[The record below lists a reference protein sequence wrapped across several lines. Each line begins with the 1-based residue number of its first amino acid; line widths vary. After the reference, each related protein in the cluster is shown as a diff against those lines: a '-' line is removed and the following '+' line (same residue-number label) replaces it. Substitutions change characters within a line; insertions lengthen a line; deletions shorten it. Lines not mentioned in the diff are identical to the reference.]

1 MAGESDFEAI
11 ATFLKVNLQYRPVV
25 DLFERLKDL
34 ASLAA
39 LQSKQLPSLPKCLD
53 PESISASLNYLRDL
67 GLRRRGVGRGGNPA
81 VGFLGKSPMA
91 SALMQSA
98 DHHCKPVYDG
108 ICILLI
114 LYLAQQKSPSSLYE
128 VCREVRLSARA
139 VDPRNILLSK
149 LPSLSDEPN
158 DYLSILREWLKSLE
172 ADQVAKMQ
180 NKLFY
185 VLQNLANIER
195 TRAQSF
201 RSKNDYST
209 VIIESK
215 KRSPSGDVKLP
226 GKIKQIYETTS
237 EPGEPPSKE
246 IVFESDDKAADD
258 PIIFD
263 FAVRKAKSWVQKSE
277 TLSRVDT
284 SSINELEKSELVKQ
298 LKLQLEK
305 DFNESVTGFA
315 IALVYLLGFE
325 ITQVINTRWGAI
337 GFIDLQGRL
346 IKTLPESPKIF
357 RSDSNAAPANCF
369 LPLPALVFTW
379 LEKHA
384 QRLAGSDS
392 LLAATAQTEKNF
404 LSQVHSLLRKWRRNG
419 RYRLKLSKLTAA
431 LSAELTYQ
439 TRDPLVITTISG
451 DLKTEPPVLMYYRVL
466 GTDELTRTYQKA
478 TNALLNIPEDLLGLD
493 FGERTHLPGNVRGLI
508 EGISENLKTELKHYP
523 ANIIQSHNALMY
535 STLIMMMFATG
546 HRPVRDPF
554 CYWGDF
560 DIDNEGVLI
569 SDKVVSPRHEYRYQV
584 LPKTAQKQIE
594 TYRRHLR
601 QLGARLYRDKSLKRQ
616 QLGVSILSCV
626 KGSSKHLPVFF
637 ELDESAVR
645 SLSITQKSIQSY
657 WNRFVELPANAGR
670 SVMCQLL
677 IDSGVPPGTVEL
689 YLGHIHGLSHRH
701 GPRSGHEPV
710 SDFVS
715 LAKEIDR
722 AIKSLGWRH
731 ISPYRQNRDRIRLPK
746 KFKQRLVTNQ
756 SKQVLGPEKR
766 RSKRLKTQAQ
776 IKQIVAEARA
786 DIFTGADISPFEK
799 GQVNEFFDRIKSNC
813 HDAGLSIQS
822 GVNLGVRWL
831 SNLTHK
837 GVSVDSFRNT
847 RPLPAESSVISR
859 GVFDDWQQCK
869 KLRTS
874 LLANFASSRQPG
886 GIEHAFVEL
895 VVTSAIFGGLA
906 NSDALKVLPEKVF
919 TCAYREGALDV
930 IIDVN
935 EQRWIPDALSLS
947 RIIYVQKQYHREQ
960 VQSGLERLQNN
971 LVVFLKKLGL
981 KCSRDNVYQKLSA
994 LAQALNAWHLPGALH
1009 GYWMQSFEGRH
1020 LPLHRFNSLLSDQ
1033 TCLPE
1038 FNSEESEDEQVAEW
1052 LPALKET
1059 ESACLSATQY
1069 WRQIKTIFSEVEAS
1083 LPIGADKRGRALRVK
1098 LAKHLKAYAQQEK
1111 VSVTTKVLTA
1121 WLVARCRSGMAK
1133 KNLAFSTIKR
1143 YASEIVYPILA
1154 LSVSDLLSLDE
1165 DALEALYW
1173 TCLET
1178 CDRDKSYRLGRLYDF
1193 HDFLKTH
1200 LSLPPINWSG
1210 LYAFAGVDDAS
1221 PSVDANILLID
1232 EYDQALQ
1239 IIDDEEGL
1247 NPWLKARYM
1256 VALILGFRFGLRFGE
1271 VLKLRFID
1279 VQRDNNKI
1287 FLQIRGTVF
1296 GDLKTQ
1302 AGVRQIPLIGQFNE
1316 LEKKAWEVVLNEM
1329 QEWVEKDHQTL
1340 LLFDGESPRKTI
1352 DKQQAQDFLNKLLK
1366 HVSADHSLRFHHL
1379 RHSFANRLMAYAYP
1393 LSDRMWKTISRQL
1406 IGRIGSQHL
1415 PLLWSS
1421 IDEPTIKLQAI
1432 ADVMGHASIKTTM
1445 SSYFHFPE
1453 ILGRA
1458 ISNQYAPNLTPKTMA
1473 YQLGQSESTLQ
1484 KRRERSKGKNSLQA
1498 YFAGEPI
1505 NRLFPSLNAQFQA
1518 ANHHEP
1524 WRYDFAK
1531 TSKKI
1536 NLQQIDRLLVQSAR
1550 MQNISVHGNYESTE
1564 IDDVLKVASL
1574 VQSKTGY
1581 RLYQVPLIDP
1591 DAIVGKEQEDR
1602 LKFQENVL
1610 EVERLSSLLGEID
1623 QNLTELDTSMTQS
1636 LFNYS
1641 VIDLATWK
1649 EDRRYGKSWRFST
1662 KSGLSAFIEILTFL
1676 PLKDARFK
1684 LFHPPGELLPVECSS
1699 RLESH
1704 TSFFEMMSD
1713 NHLQNEA
1720 VLKVTS
1726 LPARWKTLQTLNRV
1740 VFCLIVWLHLKA
1752 DTASR

>member
-1 MAGESDFEAI
+1 MVGESDFEAI
-11 ATFLKVNLQYRPVV
+11 ATFLEVNIQYRPVV

-39 LQSKQLPSLPKCLD
+39 LHSNQLPSLPKCLD
-53 PESISASLNYLRDL
+53 QECISTSLKYLRDM

-81 VGFLGKSPMA
+81 AGLLEKSPMA

-108 ICILLI
+108 MCIILI
-114 LYLAQQKSPSSLYE
+114 LYISHQKSPLSANE
-128 VCREVRLSARA
+128 ACREIRLSARA

-149 LPSLSDEPN
+149 LPSLSGEPD
-158 DYLSILREWLKSLE
+158 DYLSRLRKSLKSLE
-172 ADQVAKMQ
+172 ADKVAKTQ
-180 NKLFY
+180 QKLFY
-185 VLQNLANIER
+185 VLQNLANMER

-209 VIIESK
+209 AIIESK
-215 KRSPSGDVKLP
+215 KRSPSDDVKLP

-284 SSINELEKSELVKQ
+284 SSINELEMSELVKQ
-298 LKLQLEK
+298 LKLLLEK
-305 DFNESVTGFA
+305 DFNESVIGFA
-315 IALVYLLGFE
+315 VALVYLLGLDV
-325 ITQVINTRWGAI
+325 TQVINTKWGAI

-346 IKTLPESPKIF
+346 IKTLPELPKIF
-357 RSDSNAAPANCF
+357 RSDRHTSPDNCF
-369 LPLPALVFTW
+369 LPLPDWVFTW

-404 LSQVHSLLRKWRRNG
+404 LSKVHRLLRHWRQNG

-439 TRDPLVITTISG
+439 TRDPLVITTIAG

-466 GTDELTRTYQKA
+466 GSDELTRSYQKA
-478 TNALLNIPEDLLGLD
+478 TKALLNIPEDLLGLD
-493 FGERTHLPGNVRGLI
+493 FGERTQLPECVRGLI
-508 EGISENLKTELKHYP
+508 EGISANLKTELKHYP
-523 ANIIQSHNALMY
+523 ANIIQSHNAFMY
-535 STLIMMMFATG
+535 FTLTMMMFATG

-554 CYWGDF
+554 CYWSDF
-560 DIDNEGVLI
+560 DINNQGVLI

-584 LPKTAQKQIE
+584 IPKTAQKQLE

-616 QLGVSILSCV
+616 QLGVAILSSV
-626 KGSSKHLPVFF
+626 KGTSKHLPVFF
-637 ELDESAVR
+637 ELDESAVS
-645 SLSITQKSIQSY
+645 SLSVTQKSIQSY

-677 IDSGVPPGTVEL
+677 IDRGVSPGTVEL

-746 KFKQRLVTNQ
+746 KFKQRLVTSQ

-776 IKQIVAEARA
+776 IKQIVAKARA

-799 GQVNEFFDRIKSNC
+799 EQVDEFFNRIKKDC
-813 HDAGLSIQS
+813 HEAGLSIQS

-847 RPLPAESSVISR
+847 RPLPSESSVISR

-886 GIEHAFVEL
+886 AIQHALAEL

-906 NSDALKVLPEKVF
+906 NPEALKVLPEKIF
-919 TCAYREGALDV
+919 TCAYRVGALDV
-930 IIDVN
+930 IIELN

-971 LVVFLKKLGL
+971 LVAFLKKLGF

-1009 GYWMQSFEGRH
+1009 GYWMPSFEGRH
-1020 LPLHRFNSLLSDQ
+1020 LPLHRFNSLVSDH

-1038 FNSEESEDEQVAEW
+1038 FNSDESDDELVAEW

-1059 ESACLSATQY
+1059 KSTSLSATQY
-1069 WRQIKTIFSEVEAS
+1069 WRQIKTIFSDVEIS
-1083 LPIGADKRGRALRVK
+1083 SPIGADKRGRALRAK
-1098 LAKHLKAYAQQEK
+1098 LAKQLKAYAQQEE
-1111 VSVTTKVLTA
+1111 VSVTAKILIA

-1154 LSVSDLLSLDE
+1154 LSDTDLRSLDE
-1165 DALEALYW
+1165 DAHEALYW
-1173 TCLET
+1173 TCLEACT
-1178 CDRDKSYRLGRLYDF
+1178 SDKSYRLGRLYDF

-1279 VQRDNNKI
+1279 VQCDNNKI

-1296 GDLKTQ
+1296 GDLKTR

-1316 LEKKAWEVVLNEM
+1316 LEKKAWEVVNEL

-1352 DKQQAQDFLNKLLK
+1352 DKQQVQDFLNKLLK

-1458 ISNQYAPNLTPKTMA
+1458 ISNQYAPNLTPKAMA
-1473 YQLGQSESTLQ
+1473 YLLGQSESTLQ
-1484 KRRERSKGKNSLQA
+1484 KRRERSKGKNSMQA

-1505 NRLFPSLNAQFQA
+1505 NRLFPSLNAQFQT
-1518 ANHHEP
+1518 ANQPEL
-1524 WRYDFAK
+1524 WRYDYAK

-1550 MQNISVHGNYESTE
+1550 MQNISVHGNYENTE
-1564 IDDVLKVASL
+1564 IDGVLKVASL
-1574 VQSKTGY
+1574 VQEKTGY
-1581 RLYQVPLIDP
+1581 RFYQVPLVDP
-1591 DAIVGKEQEDR
+1591 DAIMGKEQEDR

-1623 QNLTELDTSMTQS
+1623 QNLTKLDTSMTQS

-1684 LFHPPGELLPVECSS
+1684 LFHPPGELLPVECS
-1699 RLESH
+1699 RELESH

-1713 NHLQNEA
+1713 NHLQKEA

>member
-1 MAGESDFEAI
+1 MVGESDFEAI
-11 ATFLKVNLQYRPVV
+11 ATFLEVNIQYRPVV

-39 LQSKQLPSLPKCLD
+39 LHINQLPSLPKCLD
-53 PESISASLNYLRDL
+53 QECISVSLKYLRDM

-81 VGFLGKSPMA
+81 AGLLDKSPIA

-108 ICILLI
+108 MCIILI
-114 LYLAQQKSPSSLYE
+114 LYFSHQKSPSSAYE
-128 VCREVRLSARA
+128 ACREIRLSARA

-149 LPSLSDEPN
+149 LPSLSSEPN
-158 DYLSILREWLKSLE
+158 DYLSILRERLKSLE
-172 ADQVAKMQ
+172 ADKAAKTHQ
-180 NKLFY
+180 KLFY

-195 TRAQSF
+195 TRSQSF
-201 RSKNDYST
+201 RSKNDYT
-209 VIIESK
+209 TAIIESK
-215 KRSPSGDVKLP
+215 SSPSGDVKLP

-246 IVFESDDKAADD
+246 IVFESDVKAADD

-305 DFNESVTGFA
+305 DFNESVIGFA
-315 IALVYLLGFE
+315 VVLVYLLGLDV
-325 ITQVINTRWGAI
+325 TQVINTRWSAV
-337 GFIDLQGRL
+337 GFIDLEGRL
-346 IKTLPESPKIF
+346 IKTLPEPPKIF
-357 RSDSNAAPANCF
+357 RSDINSTPANCF
-369 LPLPALVFTW
+369 LPLPDLAISW

-392 LLAATAQTEKNF
+392 LLAATAQTEYNF
-404 LSQVHSLLRKWRRNG
+404 LYKVRSLLGNWRRNG

-439 TRDPLVITTISG
+439 TRDPLVITTIAG

-466 GTDELTRTYQKA
+466 GIDELTRTYQKA
-478 TNALLNIPEDLLGLD
+478 TNVLLNIPEDLLGLD
-493 FGERTHLPGNVRGLI
+493 FGERTQLPGNVRGLV
-508 EGISENLKTELKHYP
+508 EGISANLKTELKHYP

-535 STLIMMMFATG
+535 FTLIMMMFATG

-584 LPKTAQKQIE
+584 ISKTAQEQLE

-616 QLGVSILSCV
+616 QLGVAILSCV

-645 SLSITQKSIQSY
+645 ALSITQKSIQTY
-657 WNRFVELPANAGR
+657 WTRFVELPANAGR

-677 IDSGVPPGTVEL
+677 VDSGVPLGTVEL

-731 ISPYRQNRDRIRLPK
+731 ISPYRKNRDRIRLPK
-746 KFKQRLVTNQ
+746 KLKQQLFTSQ

-766 RSKRLKTQAQ
+766 RLQRLKRQSQT
-776 IKQIVAEARA
+776 KEIVANART
-786 DIFTGADISPFEK
+786 DIFTGTYTSHVEK
-799 GQVNEFFDRIKSNC
+799 EQVNEFFNRIKSDC
-813 HDAGLSIQS
+813 HDAGLSIQN

-831 SNLTHK
+831 AKLNHQ

-859 GVFDDWQQCK
+859 GVFDGWQQCK
-869 KLRTS
+869 NLRTS
-874 LLANFASSRQPG
+874 LLKNFSSSGQPET
-886 GIEHAFVEL
+886 IEQALAEL
-895 VVTSAIFGGLA
+895 VVTAAIFGGLA
-906 NSDALKVLPEKVF
+906 NSEELKRLPEKVF
-919 TCAYREGALDV
+919 RCACLVDGMDV
-930 IIDVN
+930 IIELN
-935 EQRWIPDALSLS
+935 EQRWVPDPLSLS
-947 RIIYVQKQYHREQ
+947 RMIYLRSQYHFEQ
-960 VQSGLERLQNN
+960 VQHRLETLQNN
-971 LVVFLKKLGL
+971 LVALLKKLGL
-981 KCSRDNVYQKLSA
+981 KCSRDSVYQKLSA
-994 LAQALNAWHLPGALH
+994 LAQALNAWHLPGALQ
-1009 GYWMQSFEGRH
+1009 GYWMPSFEGRH
-1020 LPLHRFNSLLSDQ
+1020 LPLHRFSSLLSDQ
-1033 TCLPE
+1033 TFLPE
-1038 FNSEESEDEQVAEW
+1038 CDNEKIDDEQVAEW
-1052 LPALKET
+1052 LPALKEN
-1059 ESACLSATQY
+1059 ESVCLSATQY
-1069 WRQIKTIFSEVEAS
+1069 WQQMKTIFSEIEGSV
-1083 LPIGADKRGRALRVK
+1083 PIGADKRNRALRAK
-1098 LAKHLKAYAQQEK
+1098 LAKQLKAYAQQRE
-1111 VSVTTKVLTA
+1111 VSITAKILIA
-1121 WLVARCRSGMAK
+1121 WLVARCRSGLAK
-1133 KNLAFSTIKR
+1133 ENLAFSTIKR

-1154 LSVSDLLSLDE
+1154 LSDRDLRSLDQ

-1173 TCLET
+1173 ACLET
-1178 CDRDKSYRLGRLYDF
+1178 CDSDKSYRVGRLYDF
-1193 HDFLKTH
+1193 HEFLKTH
-1200 LSLPPINWSG
+1200 LSLPTINWSV
-1210 LYAFAGVDDAS
+1210 LYAFAGFDDVT
-1221 PSVDANILLID
+1221 PSVDANILSIN
-1232 EYDQALQ
+1232 EYDKALQ
-1239 IIDDEEGL
+1239 IINDEAGL
-1247 NPWLKARYM
+1247 TSWLKARYM
-1256 VALILGFRFGLRFGE
+1256 AALILGFRFGLRFGE
-1271 VLKLRFID
+1271 VIKLRAID
-1279 VQRDNNKI
+1279 VQRDKNKV

-1296 GDLKTQ
+1296 GDLKTR

-1316 LEKKAWEVVLNEM
+1316 LENVAWEAVLNEM

-1393 LSDRMWKTISRQL
+1393 LSDRIWKTISRQL

-1453 ILGRA
+1453 LLGRA
-1458 ISNQYAPNLTPKTMA
+1458 ISNQYVPNLTPKVMA
-1473 YQLGQSESTLQ
+1473 SLMGQSESTLQ
-1484 KRRERSKGKNSLQA
+1484 KRRERSKSKNSLQA

-1505 NRLFPSLNAQFQA
+1505 NKLLPSLNTQFQT
-1518 ANHHEP
+1518 ANQHEP
-1524 WRYDFAK
+1524 WCYDY
-1531 TSKKI
+1531 SKSSKMI
-1536 NLQQIDRLLVQSAR
+1536 NLQQIDRLLVKSAR
-1550 MQNISVHGNYESTE
+1550 MQNTSIPGNYENTE
-1564 IDDVLKVASL
+1564 IDGVLRVASL
-1574 VQSKTGY
+1574 VQAKTGY
-1581 RLYQVPLIDP
+1581 RFYQVPLVDP
-1591 DAIVGKEQEDR
+1591 DAIVGKEQEDS
-1602 LKFQENVL
+1602 LQFQENVL
-1610 EVERLSSLLGEID
+1610 EAERLDSLMGEID
-1623 QNLTELDTSMTQS
+1623 QNLTGLVTSETQS
-1636 LFNYS
+1636 LTNYL
-1641 VIDLATWK
+1641 VTDLATWR

-1676 PLKDARFK
+1676 PLKEARFK
-1684 LFHPPGELLPVECSS
+1684 LLHPPGELLPVEWRKQQGSNP
-1699 RLESH
+1699 
-1704 TSFFEMMSD
+1704 SFFEMRSD
-1713 NHLQNEA
+1713 NHLQKEA
-1720 VLKVTS
+1720 VLKLIS
-1726 LPARWKTLQTLNRV
+1726 LPPRWKTLQTLNRV

-1752 DTASR
+1752 DTDSR